1 MQSLIKDINLAAEG
15 RKKTDWVSNFMPTLN
30 TLGDRFEAE
39 QTFKGQT
46 IVVSVVHLEAK
57 TAYLATVLKRGGADV
72 IVTGSNPLSTKMMLR
87 LVSLIWA

>member
-15 RKKTDWVSNFMPTLN
+15 RKKIDWVSNFMPTLN

-46 IVVSVVHLEAK
+46 IVVSVHLEAK
-57 TAYLATVLKRGGADV
+57 NSIFSYCIKTRW
-72 IVTGSNPLSTKMMLR
+72 R
-87 LVSLIWA
+87 